1 MRQLATG
8 TMGRGCRIQAPSRK
22 GAGNPLATEDQGAY
36 ATVMRS
42 RAGRF
47 AGLSLIWAALAWPAP
62 ALGQGFNPQGRKKP
76 AGTQQSTPKRAA
88 PADAPA
94 TPKRRA
100 APAEPPSAA
109 SASAVSPSKGDEAA
123 QSADALIARYTA
135 IVLSQ
140 PGEEFPLERLAQ
152 LYRERDGKLDAL
164 VADFERRAAASGAS
178 GLSARI
184 TLAGIYVQAGDAARA
199 IATYDEVARTNPER
213 AVVLL
218 RLAELLARQ
227 GDKAAARKRLEQ
239 ALLVQQ
245 PDVQREQALRSLLTW
260 SLDDGHLAAAKS
272 AHERLVKLSQNSF
285 FVRAELGRELL
296 ARGRYSDAE
305 AEYRELVKLGRGDNR
320 TLAPA
325 LKELGQALFQQGKY
339 DEAEQTLNLA
349 ESAAGA
355 QSGLRQEILEQVVL
369 LYRATERLPLLI
381 SKLESSG
388 TPDNERLL
396 LLASL
401 YEETGRVDDARKAY
415 ERALSREPRSVAARL
430 KVIQL
435 LSLAGE
441 LDQVVVHYEQL
452 LRFAPHNP
460 EYVFR
465 LAETHLSRGDRKA
478 ALAAVDKLTGR
489 AELDEDML
497 AALVEFYERLDEG
510 PRALALLEQLAKAG
524 GERHLIEL
532 GDRYYAQGDQER
544 ALKTWQR
551 IAAGKG
557 ETPRALHTLGEV
569 YLEHDMP
576 EKALEA
582 LKRATVLEPN
592 ELKYKKSLALAL
604 ERSGAAASTRE
615 QRSQQYG
622 EAQRLW
628 EQMLERASKERDGNL
643 ARESRQHIVT
653 LWGLTGTL
661 EQRTDGL
668 TRRLEQTPPDLEA
681 GRLLA
686 EAFLRLGRYRDAE
699 HALRRV
705 LGAAPTDLDS
715 HLRLERALVQSG
727 RTAEAIAVL
736 EQVTKLEPARAREYY
751 QRMGRYAAELYQDE
765 QAIEYTRRAVELSP
779 DDAEGHFRLGE
790 MYRRRQDTDNAILEF
805 RRALSKNDRL
815 FAVHFQLAELLLNRQ
830 EVDEADQLLRRVLRA
845 SPDEQL
851 IANATRLSIQI
862 HLGRGTLEQLE
873 KELLPLA
880 LANPT
885 RPLYRRLLVEL
896 YGSLA
901 FPLANEAASPDPK
914 IAARARESL
923 ERLGQRAVGPLL
935 NALGDNQ
942 DTQQRVAIE
951 LLSHIRNKNA
961 GPALLAFASGDAE
974 GELRVR
980 AMIAAGALRDPELY
994 DRVAKFLHESGGSD
1008 TDPVAVAAAWA
1019 VAHLGTPRARPLLL
1033 ELTDSNAAAVSAIAV
1048 LGLAALE
1055 APQDARLF
1063 GEIVRSSQHGPLARA
1078 AAAHALAELG
1088 LARAGARVDA
1098 DIALLT
1104 QSSDIVVRASA
1115 TLSLAR
1121 LRAPSAARAIAEALV
1136 SRDPELV
1143 DAAVRGAALLAGA
1156 RTQQRKIT
1164 LPVPEGRV
1172 DVRLMLAGLAPRSH
1186 DPDDEARALVQLA
1199 PEIADAALRAVQSS
1213 PNQARAIADLLL
1225 TADGQPAFTPLTAR
1239 LAEVPEP
1246 LRTKARAAVE
1256 QISHGVVEPFLRL
1269 VEHPSAEVRSSVIKW
1284 LSSRPEPEAQAAVLA
1299 ALGDADPDVQ
1309 RSVLGALGKNPTPA
1323 ASFAIADVLAR
1334 SPAWPIR
1341 LEAARALAAI
1351 PASSIDPR
1359 AVSALATAA
1368 EQDKVPLVRE
1378 AAARALAS
1386 ADPERARPVLQRLKG
1401 SDPEIWVKDSAATLE
1416 HTLP

>member
-1 MRQLATG
+1 
-8 TMGRGCRIQAPSRK
+8 
-22 GAGNPLATEDQGAY
+22 
-36 ATVMRS
+36 MRS

-47 AGLSLIWAALAWPAP
+47 AGLGLIALALGWPAP
-62 ALGQGFNPQGRKKP
+62 AAAQGFNPQGRKKP
-76 AGTQQSTPKRAA
+76 AGAQR
-88 PADAPA
+88 A
-94 TPKRRA
+94 TPKATPPPAGTA
-100 APAEPPSAA
+100 APPKRGPEPTRPAEASKPQPSGGA
-109 SASAVSPSKGDEAA
+109 DESA
-123 QSADALIARYTA
+123 QSADVLIARYTN
-135 IVLSQ
+135 IVLAQ

-152 LYRERDGKLDAL
+152 LYRSRDGRLDAL
-164 VADFERRAAASGAS
+164 VADFERRAAASDVS
-178 GLSARI
+178 GLNARI
-184 TLAGIYVQAGDAARA
+184 ALAGIYAQSGDSERA
-199 IATYDEVARTNPER
+199 IATYG
-213 AVVLL
+213 AVVADNPRQAIVLV

-227 GDKAAARKRLEQ
+227 GNKAEARQRLEQ
-239 ALLVQQ
+239 ALLAPQ
-245 PDVQREQALRSLLTW
+245 PDAQREQALRSLLTW
-260 SLDDGHLAAAKS
+260 ALDENDLPGAKS

-296 ARGRYSDAE
+296 TRGQYAQAE
-305 AEYRELVKLGRGDNR
+305 AEYRELVKVARGDNR

-325 LKELGQALFQQGKY
+325 LKDLGQALFQQGKY
-339 DEAEQTLNLA
+339 DEAEKALSEA
-349 ESAAGA
+349 ENAAGA
-355 QSGLRQEILEQVVL
+355 QSGLRQEILEAVVL

-381 SKLESSG
+381 TKLESSPA
-388 TPDNERLL
+388 PDNERLL

-401 YEETGRVDDARKAY
+401 YEETGRVDDARRAY
-415 ERALSREPRSVAARL
+415 EKALAREPKSVAARL

-441 LDQVVVHYEQL
+441 LDQVVQHYEQL
-452 LRFAPHNP
+452 IRFAPHNP

-478 ALAAVDKLTGR
+478 ALATLDKLSGR

-510 PRALALLEQLAKAG
+510 PRALALLEELAKAG

-557 ETPRALHTLGEV
+557 GDAPRALHSLGEV

-582 LKRATVLEPN
+582 LKRAMELEPN
-592 ELKYKKSLALAL
+592 DLKYKKSYALAL
-604 ERSGAAASTRE
+604 ERSGAAAASRE

-622 EAQRLW
+622 DAQRLW
-628 EQMLERASKERDGNL
+628 EQMLERASKERDQNL
-643 ARESRQHIVT
+643 AREARQHIVT

-661 EQRTDGL
+661 EQRTDSL
-668 TRRLEQTPPDLEA
+668 TRRLEQKPPDLEA

-699 HALRRV
+699 HTLRRV
-705 LGAAPTDLDS
+705 MEYAPTDLDS

-727 RTAEAIAVL
+727 RTAEAIQVL

-779 DDAEGHFRLGE
+779 DDADGHFRLGE

-815 FAVHFQLAELLLNRQ
+815 FAVHFQLAELLLNKQ

-885 RPLYRRLLVEL
+885 RPIYRRLLVEL

-901 FPLANEAASPDPK
+901 FPLANEAASSDEK
-914 IAARARESL
+914 IAAKARQSL

-935 NALGDNQ
+935 NALGDSQ

-961 GPALLAFASGDAE
+961 GPALLAFAASDAE

-980 AMIAAGALRDPELY
+980 AMIAAGSLRDPELFE
-994 DRVAKFLHESGGSD
+994 RFAKFLQDGGSSD
-1008 TDPVAVAAAWA
+1008 TDPVGVAAAWA
-1019 VAHLGTPRARPLLL
+1019 VAYLGSPKARPLLL
-1033 ELTDSNAAAVSAIAV
+1033 ELADGNAATVAAIAV
-1048 LGLAALE
+1048 LGLAALDN
-1055 APQDARLF
+1055 AQDARLF
-1063 GEIVRSSQHGPLARA
+1063 ADIVRSSQHGPLTRA
-1078 AAAHALAELG
+1078 AAAYALGELG
-1088 LARAGARVDA
+1088 AARPGAKVDA
-1098 DIALLT
+1098 EIAQLT
-1104 QSSDIVVRASA
+1104 QSSDVIVRATA

-1121 LRAPSAARAIAEALV
+1121 LRAPSAPRAIADALV

-1143 DAAVRGAALLAGA
+1143 EAGVRAATLLSNA
-1156 RTQQRKIT
+1156 RSSRSKLE

-1172 DVRLMLAGLAPRSH
+1172 DVRQTLAQLQPRGH
-1186 DPDDEARALVQLA
+1186 TPADEARALVQLA

-1213 PNQARAIADLLL
+1213 PSQARAIADLLL
-1225 TADGQPAFTPLTAR
+1225 TPDGQPAFAPLTAR
-1239 LAEVPEP
+1239 LELVDEP
-1246 LRTKARAAVE
+1246 LRSKAHAAVE

-1269 VEHPSAEVRSSVIKW
+1269 VEHPSADVRSSVIKW
-1284 LSSRPEPEAQAAVLA
+1284 LSSRPEPEAQSAVLA
-1299 ALGDADPDVQ
+1299 ALGDSDPDVQ
-1309 RSVLGALGKNPTPA
+1309 RNALGALSRNPSA
-1323 ASFAIADVLAR
+1323 GASLAIAEVLGN

-1341 LEAARALAAI
+1341 LEAARALGALGANAA
-1351 PASSIDPR
+1351 DPR
-1359 AVSALATAA
+1359 AIAALAAAA
-1368 EQDKVPLVRE
+1368 ERDKVPLVRE
-1378 AAARALAS
+1378 AAARALTGIA
-1386 ADPERARPVLQRLKG
+1386 PEQARPVLERLKRG
-1401 SDPEIWVKDSAATLE
+1401 DPEVWVKDSASALE
-1416 HTLP
+1416 STLP